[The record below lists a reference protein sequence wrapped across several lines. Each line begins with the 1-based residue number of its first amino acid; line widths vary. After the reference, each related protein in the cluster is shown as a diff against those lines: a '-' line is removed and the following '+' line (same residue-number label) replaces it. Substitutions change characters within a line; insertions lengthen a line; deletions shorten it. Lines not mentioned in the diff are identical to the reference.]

1 MASGLVRAVE
11 AMGWRLG
18 QPATSPNSYLVGAG
32 GNAEQLQSQLTRA
45 QWRLMED
52 RYHPMEDQMIAFTGD
67 RRLANS
73 VAGEAGAT
81 VARAFAGAEGTTDRN
96 LARYGVVA
104 DADQRRALDRRSSM
118 AQELAVART
127 ENSTRRQIRDLQT
140 ALSGDLMQ
148 IGNDIAGQSSSNVN
162 AAGGLA
168 AARQSSYDQAKAS
181 YKQNMISTGL
191 TAGALALA
199 LL

>member
-1 MASGLVRAVE
+1 MAKSLVRAVE
-11 AMGWRLG
+11 AMGWQLG
-18 QPATSPNSYLVGAG
+18 QPAAGPNSYLVGIG

-67 RRLANS
+67 RRLADL
-73 VAGEAGAT
+73 VAGQAGST

-148 IGNDIAGQSSSNVN
+148 IGNDIAGQSSSDVN

-168 AARQSSYDQAKAS
+168 AARQSSYDQAKAAH
-181 YKQNMISTGL
+181 KQNMISTGL
-191 TAGALALA
+191 TAAALALA
-199 LL
+199 FL